1 MNLAHACALAAGLA
15 LLGGGLWHLALGG
28 AAQRSPALPNR
39 SNGGLAPVLPLPSPH
54 TEGPPPLS
62 RHAAAANESI
72 EAPVADPIERTSVP
86 VAPPDLAAAGLDA
99 EEHAQLDLGLVNPG
113 AQPVETDRSGL
124 ARDRA
129 PQLAAELGWALAE
142 EQTQLLGT
150 WLAGHER
157 RERRLREAERGQSPG
172 ATQARDDL
180 RGWFQSFD
188 ALFGEERGLALR
200 KRLQQP

>member
-1 MNLAHACALAAGLA
+1 MNVAHACALAAGLA

-28 AAQRSPALPNR
+28 AAQRAPALPDR
-39 SNGGLAPVLPLPSPH
+39 SSGAVAQVVALSSSY
-54 TEGPPPLS
+54 TEALPPLS
-62 RHAAAANESI
+62 PDLAAANRSI
-72 EAPVADPIERTSVP
+72 EAPVSAPIQRTSVP
-86 VAPPDLAAAGLDA
+86 AAPPQNPADGPNV
-99 EEHAQLDLGLVNPG
+99 EGYAQLDLGLVNPG

-129 PQLAAELGWALAE
+129 PKLAAELGWALAE

-157 RERRLREAERGQSPG
+157 RERRLREAERGHSSG
-172 ATQARDDL
+172 ASQARDDL

-200 KRLQQP
+200 QRLQQP